1 MRDRYA
7 LIFSIATAFVGV
19 WALLQTSGWPSKAWL
34 YPRVILVPLVVLA
47 VAESVLT
54 LRGTSAQP
62 REGEAATDI
71 TFEVTVD
78 PSLAARRTWLTVVWV
93 LGFLLSVILIGF
105 QPAVPL
111 FVLAYTKRN
120 REGWLLAIVLA
131 VAAALV
137 FHGLFVSMLH
147 LPMPQ
152 GILLRMLGR

>member
-1 MRDRYA
+1 MRDRNA
-7 LIFSIATAFVGV
+7 LIFSTVTALVGI
-19 WALLQTSGWPSKAWL
+19 WALLQTSGWPTKAWL

-54 LRGTSAQP
+54 LRGTGAQA
-62 REGEAATDI
+62 RESEPIADI
-71 TFEVTVD
+71 AFELTVD
-78 PSLAARRTWLTVVWV
+78 PSLAVRRTWLTVVWV
-93 LGFLLSVILIGF
+93 LGFFLAVILIGF

-111 FVLAYTKRN
+111 FVLAYTTRN
-120 REGWLLAIVLA
+120 KEGWLLSVALA

-152 GILLRMLGR
+152 GILFRVLGR